1 MPHFSNYRFYDE
13 IGMFIQIL
21 QSYAMVATNEKASTY
36 NWGLELKIQDQLT
49 TWIQNLISDGMGNMA

>member
-1 MPHFSNYRFYDE
+1 
-13 IGMFIQIL
+13 MFIQIL